1 MKVQQ
6 TKSDPMPRGKNEIQA
21 YDGRD
26 RSVYYA
32 TEKCSFARKRK
43 QWKLLEGDLSFH

>member
-21 YDGRD
+21 YDGSE
-26 RSVYYA
+26 RSVDYA
-32 TEKCSFARKRK
+32 TYYIEMLICKKGKAVVTIGR
-43 QWKLLEGDLSFH
+43 